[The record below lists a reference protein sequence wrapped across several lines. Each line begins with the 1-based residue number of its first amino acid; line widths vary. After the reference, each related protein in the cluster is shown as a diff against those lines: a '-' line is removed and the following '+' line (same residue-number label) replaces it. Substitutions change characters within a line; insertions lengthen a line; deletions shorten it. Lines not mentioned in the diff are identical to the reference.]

1 MGLRGV
7 QPLRS
12 RAPAHVRALTRRQRD
27 VHSHALGQLTKDS
40 QPDVPLAS
48 ARSHVIRRGWIL
60 LSRARVPTEFRVR
73 LAPGAVSDAVHTR
86 CAWTI
91 DYVLL
96 APLLLP
102 KAVPDT
108 AEGTWAVWPH
118 AKLGSCAT
126 IVIFQPVAALV
137 ACELAHGGI
146 TLPPATSTKGQCLQA
161 LQR

>member
-1 MGLRGV
+1 VGLRGV

-137 ACELAHGGI
+137 ACEGA
-146 TLPPATSTKGQCLQA
+146 P
-161 LQR
+161 